1 MKTTRKSLGFSLI
14 EVVICLAVMSVSL
27 GVSLKGY
34 QIVRRWLDYWN
45 RMAIAVSVAGAFEKY
60 YEYYGKHA
68 NAFPKNK
75 WFDVSSKNYFVRFM
89 GVMSDCSQIGANP
102 GRIEFYRPTAEQVRT
117 EKVRGSIY
125 IYLKDKQIDRCA
137 NLMSQLRELTGGR
150 SVPVDKVVRGEEVLW
165 FVPR

>member
-45 RMAIAVSVAGAFEKY
+45 RTAIAVSVANAFEKY
-60 YEYYGKHA
+60 YERYGKHA

-75 WFDVSSKNYFVRFM
+75 WFDISSGNYFVRFM
-89 GVMSDCSQIGANP
+89 GVMSNCPPIGANP
-102 GRIEFYRPTAEQVRT
+102 ERIEFYRPTAEQART
-117 EKVRGSIY
+117 ERVHGPIY
-125 IYLKDKQIDRCA
+125 IYLKDEWLDRCA
-137 NLMSQLRELTGGR
+137 NPMLQLSELTGGR
-150 SVPVDKVVRGEEVLW
+150 SISVDEVFRGEEVLW

>member
-45 RMAIAVSVAGAFEKY
+45 RRAIAFPIADAFKEY

-75 WFDVSSKNYFVRFM
+75 WFDVSSGNYFVRFM
-89 GVMSDCSQIGANP
+89 GVMSDCPPIGANP
-102 GRIEFYRPTAEQVRT
+102 ERIEFYRPTAEQARNK
-117 EKVRGSIY
+117 KVCGPIY
-125 IYLKDKQIDRCA
+125 IYLKDEWGDRHA
-137 NLMSQLRELTGGR
+137 NPMLQLSELTGGR
-150 SVPVDKVVRGEEVLW
+150 SVPVHEVVCGEEVLLFW
-165 FVPR
+165 

>member
-34 QIVRRWLDYWN
+34 QIVRRWLDYCN
-45 RMAIAVSVAGAFEKY
+45 RMAIAFSIADAFEKY

-75 WFDVSSKNYFVRFM
+75 WFDVSSGNYFVRFM
-89 GVMSDCSQIGANP
+89 GVMSDCPPIGANP
-102 GRIEFYRPTAEQVRT
+102 ECIEFYRPTAEQARN
-117 EKVRGSIY
+117 EKVRGPIY
-125 IYLKDKQIDRCA
+125 IYLKDEWIARRA
-137 NLMSQLRELTGGR
+137 NPMSQLSELTGGR
-150 SVPVDKVVRGEEVLW
+150 SVPVHEVVHGEEVLW
-165 FVPR
+165 FVPQ